1 MNQVGLEES
10 QDVKKADDSEQ
21 PNKSRNVIKKLNQD
35 FQDLTISFL
44 NTNATG
50 ELEAVRNHE
59 TTQPKS
65 TPTTANTTS
74 TKPITTE
81 SEKTEINNTTA
92 TTSSKRW

>member
-21 PNKSRNVIKKLNQD
+21 QNKSRNVIKKLNQD

-50 ELEAVRNHE
+50 ELETVRNHE
-59 TTQPKS
+59 TIQPKS
-65 TPTTANTTS
+65 TPTTTNTTS